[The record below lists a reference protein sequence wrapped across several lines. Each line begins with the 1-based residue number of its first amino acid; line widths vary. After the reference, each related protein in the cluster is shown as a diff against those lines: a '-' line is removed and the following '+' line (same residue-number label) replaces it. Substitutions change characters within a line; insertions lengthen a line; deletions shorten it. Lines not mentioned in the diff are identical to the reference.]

1 MCHCGERQTMSHIVN
16 SCPQTKLGG
25 GLQRLHSADDVAT
38 EWLKTYGL
46 ILYCVILILI
56 LYCTTTYYYVLFHWR
71 CMYVWYVV
79 LNSTNLLTYIRFVN
93 ALNNN
98 NDNNSM
104 HHYWTNF
111 SVEVV
116 VLVVSVQ
123 TFDVELTS
131 ITQGAVIG
139 TDHCVR
145 IGILP
150 SDSSAG
156 VFSITPHQVTAFSQ

>member
-1 MCHCGERQTMSHIVN
+1 MAEDI
-16 SCPQTKLGG
+16 
-25 GLQRLHSADDVAT
+25 RL
-38 EWLKTYGL
+38 
-46 ILYCVILILI
+46 I
-56 LYCTTTYYYVLFHWR
+56 
-71 CMYVWYVV
+71 
-79 LNSTNLLTYIRFVN
+79 N

-98 NDNNSM
+98 SDNDSSLYM

-156 VFSITPHQVTAFSQ
+156 VFSITPHQVTAFSRQMQNVNTPLLPLVSARALL